1 MEKKYTGL
9 NELLNTEVMKNYNS
23 FIVRLCVKNV
33 GKAENFLD
41 FGSGIGTL
49 SKILKNEFKIN
60 PLCVEKDNT
69 NSKYLKER
77 NLRYMKDLDLCPKE
91 LDVIFSSNV
100 LEHIEDDAKTLSQL
114 SIHLKKGGKLFLYLP
129 ANMILWTEM
138 DANVGHYRRY
148 DIAELKGKCESAGF
162 KIVKSHYSDC
172 LGFLILLTIKY
183 FKLDS
188 FNTISSRKSLY
199 FYDRFIFPIS
209 YILDNMGLKY
219 LFGKNIVLIAEK

>member
-1 MEKKYTGL
+1 
-9 NELLNTEVMKNYNS
+9 
-23 FIVRLCVKNV
+23 
-33 GKAENFLD
+33 
-41 FGSGIGTL
+41 
-49 SKILKNEFKIN
+49 
-60 PLCVEKDNT
+60 
-69 NSKYLKER
+69 
-77 NLRYMKDLDLCPKE
+77 
-91 LDVIFSSNV
+91 
-100 LEHIEDDAKTLSQL
+100 
-114 SIHLKKGGKLFLYLP
+114 
-129 ANMILWTEM
+129 MILWTEM

-148 DIAELKGKCESAGF
+148 DITELKGKCESAGF